1 MKLMRQNDVY
11 PKFPTFF
18 DDFFTKDFE
27 NGWNNGLPAVNV
39 KEDENSF
46 EIEVAAPGYKKDDF
60 SVELN
65 NDILRIAAHVENRQE
80 EEKDNYT
87 YRQFSNQSFERTF
100 RLPEKSVKADA
111 IEAKY
116 ENGILHLQLPK
127 VEEVKPV
134 KKQIAIS

>member
-1 MKLMRQNDVY
+1 MKLMRYNDVF
-11 PKFPTFF
+11 PKFPAFF

-27 NGWNNGLPAVNV
+27 NGWSNSMPAVNV
-39 KEDENSF
+39 KESENSF
-46 EIEVAAPGYKKDDF
+46 DIEVAVPGYKRDDF

-65 NDILRIAAHVENRQE
+65 NDVLKISAKVENKQE
-80 EEKDNYT
+80 EDKDNYT
-87 YRQFSNQSFERTF
+87 YRQFNYQSFERTF
-100 RLPEKSVKADA
+100 RLPENTVKADA

-116 ENGILHLQLPK
+116 ENGILQLHLPK